1 MGRIFFSISLWFPL
15 VVAMDYLRSFVAI
28 YDVKPGH
35 VVNKPGFTDFSRL
48 RVLGPIFHRVRS

>member
-28 YDVKPGH
+28 FDVKPGH

-48 RVLGPIFHRVRS
+48 RVLGPIFIG